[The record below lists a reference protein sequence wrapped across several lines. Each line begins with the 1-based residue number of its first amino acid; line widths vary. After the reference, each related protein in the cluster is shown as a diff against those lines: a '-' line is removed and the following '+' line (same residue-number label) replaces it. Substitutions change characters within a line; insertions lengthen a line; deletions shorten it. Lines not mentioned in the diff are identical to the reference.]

1 MYLVVVVLVGGYYGP
16 VCMHGFKRSN
26 VCFDFLEERREKKK
40 RQTKLRK
47 VGYGVGSIDWAKA
60 NVYVWSVRERNI

>member
-1 MYLVVVVLVGGYYGP
+1 MYLVVVVLGGYYGP
-16 VCMHGFKRSN
+16 VSMHEFKRSN
-26 VCFDFLEERREKKK
+26 VCFDFLEERGEKKK
-40 RQTKLRK
+40 QTKLRK